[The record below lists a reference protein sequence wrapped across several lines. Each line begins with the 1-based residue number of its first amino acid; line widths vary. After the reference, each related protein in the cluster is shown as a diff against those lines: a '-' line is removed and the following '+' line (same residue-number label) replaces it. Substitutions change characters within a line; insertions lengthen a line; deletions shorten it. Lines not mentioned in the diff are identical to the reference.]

1 MKIYIG
7 KADLQEQGFK
17 CITEPG
23 ILEYLVDDSEATEIV
38 FDNVLRS
45 NYLKDVDRLLELATK
60 KLRMSGFITIVDID
74 FELLQF
80 AYEKQGNIVEVN
92 NTIIGNGMAIR
103 SFLTNDLILDMAK
116 SKNLIVE
123 FNNTKN
129 IEFLVKLRRN
139 NNAV

>member
-7 KADLQEQGFK
+7 KADLESQGFK
-17 CITEPG
+17 CITEPR

-45 NYLKDVDRLLELATK
+45 SHLKDIDSLMDLAVK
-60 KLRMSGFITIVDID
+60 KLRISGCITIVDID

-80 AYEKQGNIVEVN
+80 AYEKQGNIVELN
-92 NTIIGNGMAIR
+92 NLVIGNNIAIR
-103 SFLTNDLILDMAK
+103 SFLTNELILDIAK
-116 SKNLIVE
+116 SKNLIIE

-139 NNAV
+139 SNAI